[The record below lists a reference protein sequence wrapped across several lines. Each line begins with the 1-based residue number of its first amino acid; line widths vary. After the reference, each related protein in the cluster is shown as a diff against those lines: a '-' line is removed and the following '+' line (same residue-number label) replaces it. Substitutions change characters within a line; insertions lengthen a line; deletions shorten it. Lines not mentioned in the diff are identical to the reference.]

1 MKSCKLSF
9 LCLAL
14 LLAAASADSDRDCV
28 YTLYVKTG
36 SIIKG
41 GTDAKISV
49 TLGDASGRSVSVP
62 NLRSWG
68 LMSPS
73 HDYFERGNRDIF
85 SGRGPC
91 IDAPVCRLNLT
102 SDGAGAHPSWFCDHV
117 EVTSTGPHINCSQSI
132 FYIDQWLAND
142 VPPFGLTALIDGCY
156 NVAAETK
163 EGRFVV
169 GNPKRSWE

>member
-1 MKSCKLSF
+1 MKSCQLSF

-14 LLAAASADSDRDCV
+14 LLAAVSADSDRDCV

-49 TLGDASGRSVSVP
+49 TLSDASGRSVSVP

-68 LMSPS
+68 LMGPT
-73 HDYFERGNRDIF
+73 HDYFERGNHDIF

-91 IDAPVCRLNLT
+91 IGSPVCRLNLT
-102 SDGAGAHPSWFCDHV
+102 SDGAGAHHGWFCDYV
-117 EVTSTGPHINCSQSI
+117 EVTSTGPHKPCSQSM
-132 FYIDQWLAND
+132 FYVDQWLAD
-142 VPPFGLTALIDGCY
+142 DAPPFDLTAVIDGCGH
-156 NVAAETK
+156 VAAEK
-163 EGRFVV
+163 KAGRFVV
-169 GNPKRSWE
+169 GNPKRSSE